1 MLSSTEKRSLS
12 YARGSGHRF
21 IFSAGRFPGERFLL
35 SGIALILIRIDT
47 PVDALLTRKPI
58 QDQTVESEASFSQI
72 RIQIMDTPFAIA
84 TNVEKE
90 TGNNYRIDIEIIVPV
105 TLEKFRLDLNEL
117 VDHPH
122 QIGGFPPSGEWGN
135 VVVTTRGLPRLKP
148 GDKIPVVVQE

>member
-1 MLSSTEKRSLS
+1 
-12 YARGSGHRF
+12 
-21 IFSAGRFPGERFLL
+21 
-35 SGIALILIRIDT
+35 
-47 PVDALLTRKPI
+47 
-58 QDQTVESEASFSQI
+58 
-72 RIQIMDTPFAIA
+72 MDTPFAIA

-122 QIGGFPPSGEWGN
+122 QIGGFPPSGEGGN

-148 GDKIPVVVQE
+148 GDKVPAVVQEEPLLWPLEAVEVFQSTAKTFSHSTYARLPLWNCN

>member
-1 MLSSTEKRSLS
+1 
-12 YARGSGHRF
+12 
-21 IFSAGRFPGERFLL
+21 
-35 SGIALILIRIDT
+35 
-47 PVDALLTRKPI
+47 
-58 QDQTVESEASFSQI
+58 
-72 RIQIMDTPFAIA
+72 MDTPFAIA

-117 VDHPH
+117 VDQPH

-148 GDKIPVVVQE
+148 GDESSRGRARVNATVFRCSSVRNSKFLLPVRWLDLPAPASIP

>member
-1 MLSSTEKRSLS
+1 LDADTQLTPKAEVKNET
-12 YARGSGHRF
+12 AK
-21 IFSAGRFPGERFLL
+21 SA
-35 SGIALILIRIDT
+35 
-47 PVDALLTRKPI
+47 
-58 QDQTVESEASFSQI
+58 ASVSQI
-72 RIQIMDTPFAIA
+72 RKKIMDTPFAIA

-135 VVVTTRGLPRLKP
+135 VVVTTRGLPKLKP
-148 GDKIPVVVQE
+148 GDKVPVVVQE

>member
-1 MLSSTEKRSLS
+1 
-12 YARGSGHRF
+12 
-21 IFSAGRFPGERFLL
+21 
-35 SGIALILIRIDT
+35 
-47 PVDALLTRKPI
+47 
-58 QDQTVESEASFSQI
+58 
-72 RIQIMDTPFAIA
+72 MDTPFAIA

-117 VDHPH
+117 VDHPL
-122 QIGGFPPSGEWGN
+122 QIGGFPASGEWGN